1 MEAIQSELIG
11 KIYEAAIFKDR
22 WPEVVAAIGRYCDLW
37 GGALTWEVGG
47 ERRWMVTPNLLE
59 VLGEFVAEGWAAKN
73 TRLERTNR
81 AGQFSFVREAD
92 LFTAEERR
100 TMPIYR
106 DFFTPRGLGCATS
119 TLIAGPE
126 NTGMSLIFEQTLIKG
141 NIGDEAIRILNSLR
155 PHIAR
160 SLVLATELDQ
170 QKADLLTTGLSA
182 IGAPAAIVQDNG
194 CVLSAN
200 PLFTTALR
208 RVSIRAR
215 DRIFLHDE
223 SANRL
228 LHDALASIASDQIK
242 SIPLP
247 ATEEEQACIVHVIPL
262 CGNAL
267 DFSPRGTAIVL
278 IAQPAAAQANDLRI
292 LKGLY
297 DLTRSEARIAIEI
310 QSGMALPEI
319 ARRLGIS
326 YETARS
332 VAKAIYAKTGS
343 SGQSDLVRRLSV
355 VARYT
360 LSSSP
365 QDPPNG

>member
-1 MEAIQSELIG
+1 MDAIQSELIG
-11 KIYEAAIFKDR
+11 KIYEAAIFRDR
-22 WPEVVAAIGRYCDLW
+22 WPEVVATIGRHFDFW
-37 GGALTWEVGG
+37 GGALTWEAGG
-47 ERRWMVTPNLLE
+47 ERRWAGTTNFLDVME
-59 VLGEFVAEGWAAKN
+59 EFIAEGWAKKN
-73 TRLERTNR
+73 IRLERANR
-81 AGQFSFVREAD
+81 EGQFSFVRD
-92 LFTAEERR
+92 TDFFTSQERHS
-100 TMPIYR
+100 MPIYR
-106 DFFTPRGLGCATS
+106 EFLAPRGLGCATA

-126 NTGMSLIFEQTLIKG
+126 DINISVCFEQHLTKG
-141 NIGDEAIRILNSLR
+141 SISDEAIRILDSLR

-160 SLVLATELDQ
+160 SLVLATELDR
-170 QKADLLTTGLSA
+170 QKADLLASGLSA

-223 SANRL
+223 GANRL
-228 LHDALASIASDQIK
+228 LYEALAKIAGDQIK

-247 ATEEEQACIVHVIPL
+247 ATEDEQACIVHVIPL

-278 IAQPAAAQANDLRI
+278 VAQPAAAQANDLRI

-310 QSGMALPEI
+310 QSGMALPEV
-319 ARRLGIS
+319 AKRLGIS

-332 VAKAIYAKTGS
+332 MAKAIYAKTGS

-355 VARYT
+355 VARYS
-360 LSSSP
+360 LPSSP
-365 QDPPNG
+365 QDPAKR

>member
-1 MEAIQSELIG
+1 METMQSELIG
-11 KIYEAAIFKDR
+11 KIYEAAVFKDR
-22 WPEVVAAIGRYCDLW
+22 WPEVIATIGRYFDFW
-37 GGALTWEVGG
+37 GGALTWEAGG
-47 ERRWMVTPNLLE
+47 ERRWMGTANFLDVME
-59 VLGEFVAEGWAAKN
+59 EFVAEGWATKN
-73 TRLERTNR
+73 IRLEKANR
-81 AGQFSFVREAD
+81 EGQFSFVRDTD
-92 LFTAEERR
+92 LFTSEERR
-100 TMPIYR
+100 TIPIYR
-106 DFFTPRGLGCATS
+106 DFLAPRDLGCATA
-119 TLIAGPE
+119 TLISGPDDT
-126 NTGMSLIFEQTLIKG
+126 NISVCFERYLTKG
-141 NIGDEAIRILNSLR
+141 NISDEAIRILDSLR

-170 QKADLLTTGLSA
+170 QKADLLTAGLSA

-194 CVLSAN
+194 CVLAAN
-200 PLFTTALR
+200 PLFTTAPR

-223 SANRL
+223 RANRL
-228 LHDALASIASDQIK
+228 LQDALANIASDHIK

-247 ATEEEQACIVHVIPL
+247 ASEDEQACIVHVIPL

-278 IAQPAAAQANDLRI
+278 IAQPAEAQANDLRI

-310 QSGMALPEI
+310 QSGMALPEV

-343 SGQSDLVRRLSV
+343 TGQSDLVRRLSV
-355 VARYT
+355 VARYS
-360 LSSSP
+360 LPSSP
-365 QDPPNG
+365 QGPPDG

>member
-22 WPEVVAAIGRYCDLW
+22 WTEVVATISRYFGFW
-37 GGALTWEVGG
+37 GGALTWEAGG
-47 ERRWMVTPNLLE
+47 ERRWMGTANFLDVMD
-59 VLGEFVAEGWAAKN
+59 EFIAEGWATKN
-73 TRLERTNR
+73 IRLEKANR
-81 AGQFSFVREAD
+81 EGQFSFVRDTD
-92 LFTAEERR
+92 LFTSEERR
-100 TMPIYR
+100 SAPIYR
-106 DFFTPRGLGCATS
+106 DFLGPRGLGCATA

-126 NTGMSLIFEQTLIKG
+126 DINISVCFEQHLTKG
-141 NIGDEAIRILNSLR
+141 NISDEAIRILDSLR

-170 QKADLLTTGLSA
+170 QKADLLTAGLSA

-200 PLFTTALR
+200 PLFTTAQR

-228 LHDALASIASDQIK
+228 LHDALARIASDQIK

-278 IAQPAAAQANDLRI
+278 IAQPAAAQSNDLRI

-297 DLTRSEARIAIEI
+297 DLTRSEARIAIGI
-310 QSGMALPEI
+310 QSGMALPEV
-319 ARRLGIS
+319 AKRLGIS

-355 VARYT
+355 VARYS
-360 LSSSP
+360 LPASQ
-365 QDPPNG
+365 QDPPNR

>member
-1 MEAIQSELIG
+1 
-11 KIYEAAIFKDR
+11 
-22 WPEVVAAIGRYCDLW
+22 
-37 GGALTWEVGG
+37 
-47 ERRWMVTPNLLE
+47 
-59 VLGEFVAEGWAAKN
+59 
-73 TRLERTNR
+73 
-81 AGQFSFVREAD
+81 
-92 LFTAEERR
+92 
-100 TMPIYR
+100 MPIYR
-106 DFFTPRGLGCATS
+106 EFFTPRGLGCSTS
-119 TLIAGPE
+119 TLITGPE
-126 NTGMSLIFEQTLIKG
+126 DTGMSLIFEQTLAKG
-141 NIGDEAIRILNSLR
+141 NISDEAVRILDSLR

-194 CVLSAN
+194 CVLSSN
-200 PLFTTALR
+200 PQFTTALR

-228 LHDALASIASDQIK
+228 LYDALASIASDQIK

-326 YETARS
+326 YETAAAWPKPSTPRPAAPDKATSFAVCRS
-332 VAKAIYAKTGS
+332 WPDIRCHRHRKIPQTGEDRSRNWPIHCRARVVRMDGAKHEKDVGRIDVPGFSRRVLDSAEKRTGQRPVAFRQGGS
-343 SGQSDLVRRLSV
+343 G
-355 VARYT
+355 
-360 LSSSP
+360 
-365 QDPPNG
+365 G